1 MDNFF
6 FQKMIILEAKLK
18 ENIIFNRK
26 FYTMK
31 HWIATCIFFASLT
44 VTAQTTYLHCGKL
57 FDSKTG
63 EIKTQQTIIVDGE
76 RIKEVKPGYLT
87 PGQGEKLID
96 LKAKTVYPGFI
107 DLHVHIESESNPQK
121 YLDRYRLNE
130 ADIAYDAQVF
140 AKRTLMGGFTTVR
153 DLGGSGVNIALRNA
167 IKAGK
172 VKGPRI
178 FTAGKILSSTGG
190 HGDPTNGNKASI
202 QGDPGPKEGV
212 VNSVDDARKA
222 VRQRY
227 KNGADWIK
235 ITATGGVLSVAKSGE
250 NPQFTNEEIRV
261 IAQTAKDYGMQVA
274 AHAHGD
280 EGMYR
285 AVANGVKTIEH
296 GTLISQ
302 RTMQLMVQKNAYLVP
317 TISAG
322 KFVAE
327 KAKIKGYYPAV
338 IVPKAKKIGAQIQA
352 TFANAYKAGVPIAFG
367 TDAGVSPHGDNGKE
381 FGYMTE
387 VGMPAVEAIQSAT
400 IVNAKVLEQENNLG
414 QLAPGFYADIV
425 ASDQNALENIH
436 TLEQISFVMKNGVV
450 EKE

>member
-1 MDNFF
+1 MKN
-6 FQKMIILEAKLK
+6 KLSLLVTL
-18 ENIIFNRK
+18 F
-26 FYTMK
+26 TL
-31 HWIATCIFFASLT
+31 SLT
-44 VTAQTTYLHCGKL
+44 AQNTYLHCGKL
-57 FDSKTG
+57 FDSTSG
-63 EIKTQQTIIVDGE
+63 QIKNQQTIIVEGE
-76 RIKEVKPGYLT
+76 RIKDVVPGYIT
-87 PGQGEKLID
+87 PGAEDRAIN
-96 LKAKTVYPGFI
+96 LKDKTVYPGFI

-121 YLDRYRLNE
+121 YLDRYRLND

-140 AKRTLMGGFTTVR
+140 AQRTLLGGFTTVR

-167 IKAGK
+167 IQAGK

-178 FTAGKILSSTGG
+178 YTAGKILSSTGG

-212 VNSVDDARKA
+212 VNSIDDARKA

-280 EGMYR
+280 EGMFR

-296 GTLISQ
+296 GTLISA
-302 RTMQLMVQKNAYLVP
+302 RTMNLMIQKNAYLVP

-327 KAKIKGYYPAV
+327 KAKIKGYYPEV

-367 TDAGVSPHGDNGKE
+367 TDAGVSPHGENAKE
-381 FGYMTE
+381 FGFMTA
-387 VGMPAVEAIQSAT
+387 VGMPAVEAIQAAT
-400 IVNAKVLEQENNLG
+400 VVNAKILEEENNLG

-425 ASDQNALENIH
+425 ASDENALENIH
-436 TLEQISFVMKNGVV
+436 TLEGISFVMKNGVV
-450 EKE
+450 EKQ

>member
-1 MDNFF
+1 MKN
-6 FQKMIILEAKLK
+6 KLSLLVTL
-18 ENIIFNRK
+18 F
-26 FYTMK
+26 TL
-31 HWIATCIFFASLT
+31 SLT
-44 VTAQTTYLHCGKL
+44 AQNTYLHCGKL
-57 FDSKTG
+57 FDSTSG
-63 EIKTQQTIIVDGE
+63 QIKNQQTIIVEGE
-76 RIKEVKPGYLT
+76 RIKDVVPGYIT
-87 PGQGEKLID
+87 PGAEDRVIN
-96 LKAKTVYPGFI
+96 LKDKTVYPGFI

-121 YLDRYRLNE
+121 YLDRYRLND

-140 AKRTLMGGFTTVR
+140 AQRTLLGGFTTVR

-167 IKAGK
+167 IQAGK

-178 FTAGKILSSTGG
+178 YTAGKILSSTGG

-212 VNSVDDARKA
+212 VNSIDDARKA

-280 EGMYR
+280 EGMFR

-296 GTLISQ
+296 GTLISA
-302 RTMQLMVQKNAYLVP
+302 RTMNLMIQKNAYLVP

-327 KAKIKGYYPAV
+327 KAKIKGYYPEV

-367 TDAGVSPHGDNGKE
+367 TDAGVSPHGENAKE
-381 FGYMTE
+381 FGFMTA
-387 VGMPAVEAIQSAT
+387 VGMPAVEAIQAAT
-400 IVNAKVLEQENNLG
+400 VVNAKILEEENNLG

-425 ASDQNALENIH
+425 ASDENALENIH
-436 TLEQISFVMKNGVV
+436 TLEGISFVMKNGVV
-450 EKE
+450 EKQ